1 VDRPKNRMPLT
12 GPPSPDRTLR
22 ALVLAFTA
30 AAAVPAL
37 LAYSVPPST
46 TALNQL
52 LAVGLWGLVA
62 CAIVALPGSTP
73 GGWGHEQGG
82 PSVRAI
88 AGAAA
93 LPLAVAVCA
102 LASWAVHPLPLSL
115 ALTTQALLL
124 AAAVAAAA
132 GAWTATRP
140 DGPRAFGA
148 FGAAWALAGLAC
160 AAVAVIQVFAPPAGE
175 SWWIARSGLPGRA
188 VGNLRQP
195 NHLATVLL
203 WALAGL
209 VAWLQARHATR
220 DGTSLAAAGQ
230 PGLARERRVETAATL
245 ALVAALMLAL
255 VLSGSRTGLV
265 GLALLAAWGLLD
277 RRLAWPA
284 RLPLLAAPPLCALA
298 WGGVSWWSVVHGT
311 ALGARQRLAE
321 GDISASR
328 FGIWSDT
335 WALLQQHP
343 WTGVGWGQFNFAWSL
358 SPFPTRP
365 VAFFDHT
372 HNLPLQWA
380 VELGVPAAAGLL
392 ALALW
397 GLWRAWR
404 RSRGAGA
411 GEGAARGALMMVL
424 VVGLHSLLEY
434 PLWYAHFLLPAAFAW
449 GHAQAR
455 AWARP
460 APPAPPPPAAGRGR
474 PARALAGAG
483 LLCALGAGFAV
494 QDYLRVA
501 QVFQTWPDAPPL
513 AERIDEGR
521 GSVFFAHH
529 AHYAAAT
536 TAALPPPQR
545 RQGFDVASRHILDTR
560 LMIAWA
566 REFEQAGDRERALY
580 IAQRLREFRN
590 PAARA
595 FFAPCERPTAGPDGQ
610 PLPPPPFPCGQPTR
624 ALGWQ
629 DFLPERGG
637 G

>member
-1 VDRPKNRMPLT
+1 MPLT
-12 GPPSPDRTLR
+12 GPPHPGRALR
-22 ALVLAFTA
+22 ALWLAFTA

-52 LAVGLWGLVA
+52 LAVGLWGLAAWAVVTLPA
-62 CAIVALPGSTP
+62 PAPGRPNADSPPLRAL
-73 GGWGHEQGG
+73 
-82 PSVRAI
+82 

-93 LPLAVAVCA
+93 LPLAVAACA
-102 LASWAVHPLPLSL
+102 LASWALHPLPLSL

-132 GAWTATRP
+132 GAWAATRP
-140 DGPRAFGA
+140 DGPRAFGT
-148 FGAAWALAGLAC
+148 FGAAWALTGLAC
-160 AAVAVIQVFAPPAGE
+160 AAVAVVQVFAPPASE
-175 SWWIARSGLPGRA
+175 SWWIARSGIPGRA

-203 WALAGL
+203 WALTGL
-209 VAWLQARHATR
+209 VAWQQARHAV
-220 DGTSLAAAGQ
+220 GTAAMPAEAGPQ
-230 PGLARERRVETAATL
+230 GPARKRGMERAATL

-265 GLALLAAWGLLD
+265 GVALLAAWGLLD

-298 WGGVSWWSVVHGT
+298 WGGVSWWSAVHGT
-311 ALGARQRLAE
+311 ALGAQQRLAE

-335 WALLQQHP
+335 WALVQQHP
-343 WTGVGWGQFNFAWSL
+343 WAGVGWGQFNFAWSL
-358 SPFPTRP
+358 SPFPKRP
-365 VAFFDHT
+365 VSFFDHT

-380 VELGVPAAAGLL
+380 VELGLPATVALL

-404 RSRGAGA
+404 RSQGPGA
-411 GEGAARGALMMVL
+411 GEGAARCALMMVL

-460 APPAPPPPAAGRGR
+460 APKAPAPAPVTDPAPGR
-474 PARALAGAG
+474 PARALAAAG
-483 LLCALGAGFAV
+483 LLCALGAAFAV

-536 TAALPPPQR
+536 TAALPPAQR
-545 RQGFDVASRHILDTR
+545 RQGFDAASRHILDTR

-566 REFEQAGDRERALY
+566 REFEQAGDRERALH

-595 FFAPCERPTAGPDGQ
+595 FFVPCDRPPAGPDSR
-610 PLPPPPFPCGQPTR
+610 PEPPPPFPCGQPTR
-624 ALGWQ
+624 ALAWQ

-637 G
+637 R